1 MEIPDYKAKALYT
14 HLRRILGN
22 VKCDPADTRTFN
34 ALRLA
39 RQDLRDLEKRI
50 IKAKEDV

>member
-1 MEIPDYKAKALYT
+1 MQIPDYRAKTLCK
-14 HLRRILGN
+14 HLKRIVEN
-22 VKCDPADTRTFN
+22 VKCDPADTRTLN

-50 IKAKEDV
+50 TKTKDNV